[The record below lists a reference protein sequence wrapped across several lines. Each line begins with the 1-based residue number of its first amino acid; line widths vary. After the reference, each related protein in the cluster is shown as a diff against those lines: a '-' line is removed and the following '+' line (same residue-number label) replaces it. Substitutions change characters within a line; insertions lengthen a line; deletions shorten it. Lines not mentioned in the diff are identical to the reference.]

1 VFGVLSIR
9 AISFMS
15 PVIRTIWV
23 RLLAG
28 VSLGAIIFSIAFV
41 GGKEWWNTV
50 AAPHSL
56 SCQVYSADWD
66 WGQHF
71 RLLDLNIESQEPRE
85 PVFDGSYVVNLGEDF
100 GKTFVLKLTK
110 ASQSTHS
117 YGDNTYRP
125 TLYWDEGY
133 KILWSAPPAKMT
145 FVSKAT
151 SHYMFPFDSAE
162 FDEKIVFDPP
172 IDHMGL
178 HLTNRVSGFYLPVS
192 TCKFQIE
199 NGIASLFFELRRN
212 SIIKYIAILLFVI
225 AALFA
230 ILITIF
236 MDNGPLPHALSS
248 YFFAVWSIRG
258 VFGLTV
264 EGFPTA
270 FDLGIIGLVLLAVFL
285 LILRGL
291 GIRQALVPVGRCG
304 RNWVRK
310 LEGRELLPAPEH
322 GHA

>member
-1 VFGVLSIR
+1 MRQVF
-9 AISFMS
+9 AIISRWVAKS
-15 PVIRTIWV
+15 GLRTIWV

-56 SCQVYSADWD
+56 SCQVFSADWD
-66 WGQHF
+66 WVQHF

-85 PVFDGSYVVNLGEDF
+85 PVFDGTYVVNLGKDF
-100 GKTFVLKLTK
+100 GKTFMLKLTK
-110 ASQSTHS
+110 GSHSTHS

-133 KILWSAPPAKMT
+133 QILWSAPPAKMT

-151 SHYMFPFDSAE
+151 SHYMFPFDSAA

-172 IDHMGL
+172 IDQMGL
-178 HLTNRVSGFYLPVS
+178 HLTNRVPGFYLPIS
-192 TCKFQIE
+192 TCQFQIE
-199 NGIASLFFELRRN
+199 GGISSLSFELRRN
-212 SIIKYIAILLFVI
+212 PIVKYTAILLFVL

-236 MDNGPLPHALSS
+236 MDQGPLPHALSS
-248 YFFAVWSIRG
+248 YFFAVWSIRQCSG
-258 VFGLTV
+258 SRSKVFRQLLT
-264 EGFPTA
+264 
-270 FDLGIIGLVLLAVFL
+270 LASS
-285 LILRGL
+285 G
-291 GIRQALVPVGRCG
+291 
-304 RNWVRK
+304 
-310 LEGRELLPAPEH
+310 
-322 GHA
+322 